1 MAIFNVLLAVVLP
14 VCEVAEL
21 ADDGARKYPG
31 RVVPVAQVDIVP
43 QVSGEIL
50 EVAFANG
57 QIVRKGDLLYRLDPV
72 KYEAAVKN
80 AEAKTVELKANLAY
94 AELSAKRHKTL
105 VASRAVSQDALD
117 NAVSQRDA
125 ARASLAAAEADL
137 VAARDDLRHC
147 RILAPISGRIGTTA
161 YTEGNYVQK
170 GAGKLVTLIQTA
182 PIRVCFPMA
191 NGDYQDR
198 FASRADRLVKE
209 GIVALR
215 LMSGRECV
223 ATGSVEYVEN
233 ASDALTDTTEVYALF
248 PNGDGLLKSGQTVM
262 VTLLTANGVLRP
274 AVPPNAVVQD
284 MKGAFVW
291 LLDGEDR
298 AEKRYIERGRL
309 AGRMQFVLSGLA
321 KGDRIVADGT
331 HKVRAGAT
339 VEAEA
344 PAADGEGGR

>member
-1 MAIFNVLLAVVLP
+1 MVLCNLFLAVILP
-14 VCEVAEL
+14 VCAVEEVS
-21 ADDGARKYPG
+21 DDGARKYPG
-31 RVVPVAQVDIVP
+31 RVVPVAQVAIVP

-57 QIVRKGDLLYRLDPV
+57 QTVRKGDLLYRLDPV

-80 AEAKTVELKANLAY
+80 AEAKTVELKANLSY
-94 AELSAKRHKTL
+94 AELSARRHKAL

-125 ARASLAAAEADL
+125 ARATLAAAEAAL
-137 VAARDDLRHC
+137 VSARDDLRHC
-147 RILAPISGRIGTTA
+147 RILAPISGRLGTTA
-161 YTEGNYVQK
+161 FTEGNYVQK
-170 GAGKLVTLIQTA
+170 GGGKLVTLIQTA

-198 FASRADRLVKE
+198 FGSRADRLAKE
-209 GIVALR
+209 GVVALR

-223 ATGSVEYVEN
+223 ATGHVEYVEN

-262 VTLLTANGVLRP
+262 VTLLSAGGVRRV

-291 LLDGEDR
+291 LLDEQGL
-298 AEKRYIERGRL
+298 ASKRYIERGRL
-309 AGRMQFVLSGLA
+309 AGRMQFVLEGLA

-331 HKVRAGAT
+331 HKVRPGMKVEPEGPSAEGAGA
-339 VEAEA
+339 
-344 PAADGEGGR
+344 R